1 MLCTF
6 DEAYRCLGLKS
17 ISSIYQ
23 LKHKGILK
31 PYLNRIDD
39 KNYLYMGKI
48 RGVTLAKH
56 IQNNLTSNNWIPIN
70 DYDLEK
76 YVELAKSL

>member
-1 MLCTF
+1 MWCTF
-6 DEAYRCLGLKS
+6 KEAYKCLGFKS

-23 LKHKGILK
+23 LKDKGILK
-31 PYLNRIDD
+31 PYLTRIED
-39 KNYLYMGKI
+39 KNYLYMGAI

-56 IQNNLTSNNWIPIN
+56 IQKNLTSNNWIPLN

-76 YVELAKSL
+76 YIELSSSN

>member
-1 MLCTF
+1 MMLCTF
-6 DEAYRCLGLKS
+6 DEAYRCLGFKS

-23 LKHKGILK
+23 LKDKGILK
-31 PYLNRIDD
+31 PYLNRIND

-56 IQNNLTSNNWIPIN
+56 IQKNLTSNNWIPIN
-70 DYDLEK
+70 DYDLKK
-76 YVELAKSL
+76 YIELAK

>member
-6 DEAYRCLGLKS
+6 DEAYRCLGFKS

-70 DYDLEK
+70 DYNLKK
-76 YVELAKSL
+76 YVELAKLQ

>member
-6 DEAYRCLGLKS
+6 AEAYKCLGFKS

-23 LKHKGILK
+23 LKDKGILK

-48 RGVTLAKH
+48 SGVTLAKH
-56 IQNNLTSNNWIPIN
+56 IQNNLNSNNWIPIN

-76 YVELAKSL
+76 YVELSKSL

>member
-6 DEAYRCLGLKS
+6 TEAYKCLGFKS

-23 LKHKGILK
+23 LRDKGILK
-31 PYLNRIDD
+31 PYLNRIND

-56 IQNNLTSNNWIPIN
+56 IQKNLTSNNWIPIN
-70 DYDLEK
+70 DYDLQK
-76 YVELAKSL
+76 YVELTRSQ

>member
-1 MLCTF
+1 MYCTF
-6 DEAYRCLGLKS
+6 DEAYRCLGFKS

-23 LKHKGILK
+23 LKDKGILK
-31 PYLNRIDD
+31 SYLNRIDD

-56 IQNNLTSNNWIPIN
+56 IQNNLTSENWIPIN
-70 DYDLEK
+70 DYDLKE
-76 YVELAKSL
+76 VHRTR